1 MLGEFH
7 DLALG
12 DTPDVVQMQA
22 ALALGN
28 LGTFRGTRKRV
39 ADHGYSGYGGGRHGQ
54 NNIQVKEYKI
64 QRRDSTLKLSQV
76 YAGEFCAADNNLE
89 TGTKKWSRRGRPTQR
104 SLPEST
110 GR

>member
-1 MLGEFH
+1 
-7 DLALG
+7 
-12 DTPDVVQMQA
+12 MQA
-22 ALALGN
+22 ALALGD

-39 ADHGYSGYGGGRHGQ
+39 ADHGYSGYGSGCHCQ

-76 YAGEFCAADNNLE
+76 YAGEFCAAGNNLE
-89 TGTKKWSRRGRPTQR
+89 TGTKRSRRDRPTQR

-110 GR
+110 GP